1 MKMAA
6 TEKQR
11 KSIVD
16 PVAPALSGFTVERK
30 ARVAGRVIASP
41 KPIILK
47 EIRTTYNRFLACSA
61 YWKPIVPKGRIHLS
75 KGQAIVPP

>member
-16 PVAPALSGFTVERK
+16 PVAPALSGLTVERK
-30 ARVAGRVIASP
+30 ARVAG
-41 KPIILK
+41 ILM
-47 EIRTTYNRFLACSA
+47 A
-61 YWKPIVPKGRIHLS
+61 
-75 KGQAIVPP
+75 